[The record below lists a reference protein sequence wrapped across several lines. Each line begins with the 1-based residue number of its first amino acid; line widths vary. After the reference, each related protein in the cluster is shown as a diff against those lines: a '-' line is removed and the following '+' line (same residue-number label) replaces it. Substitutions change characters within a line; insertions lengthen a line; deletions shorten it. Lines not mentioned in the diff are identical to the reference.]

1 MYTVIETHVFKRSAD
16 LIWSEDQRLQFVEWL
31 ANNALVG
38 DVVPGAGGLRKVRW
52 GRTGMGKR
60 GGARVI
66 YYNILDQGRIY
77 LLMVYTKSKFDT
89 LPAAFLNQLREEVEN
104 G

>member
-52 GRTGMGKR
+52 GRTGMRIILLRALMWLLPPVIKQR
-60 GGARVI
+60 LRV
-66 YYNILDQGRIY
+66 
-77 LLMVYTKSKFDT
+77 
-89 LPAAFLNQLREEVEN
+89 LPSVAWTVLRRLH
-104 G
+104 